1 MTLATTLTEQRKQTA
16 IDVIARTALRLFS
29 RDGFEATSVE
39 SIAAEAGC
47 SPRTF
52 YRYFGTK
59 EDVMF
64 HDLPAV
70 LEQLA
75 ADLDA
80 HLAVGVEPWAA
91 VTEALVSFTSRFE
104 TDELFP
110 TERMNLW
117 LKEPALRTRYTQ
129 YVHKGEHVIASCLC
143 RHRGTT
149 LEQDDLAQLMAVAA
163 TGATRVTLL
172 THRRTHRPRKLA
184 EHLREA
190 LGALGQG
197 LAEESVPLR
206 RASAA

>member
-1 MTLATTLTEQRKQTA
+1 MTLATTLTEQRKQSA
-16 IDVIARTALRLFS
+16 IDVIARTALTLFS
-29 RDGFEATSVE
+29 HNGFDATSVE
-39 SIAAEAGC
+39 SIASEAGC

-64 HDLPAV
+64 HDLPSV

-75 ADLDA
+75 TDLDS
-80 HLAVGVEPWAA
+80 HLAAGLGPWAA
-91 VTEALVSFTSRFE
+91 VTEALVSFTGRFE
-104 TDELFP
+104 NDELFP

-117 LKEPALRTRYTQ
+117 LGEPALRTRYTQ
-129 YVHKGEHVIASCLC
+129 YVQKGERVITECLS

-149 LEQDDLAQLMAVAA
+149 PEEDDLAQLIGVAA

-172 THRRTHRPRKLA
+172 THRRGQQPRRLA
-184 EHLREA
+184 QHLREA
-190 LGALGQG
+190 LGALGYG
-197 LAEESVPLR
+197 LAEEPLRR